1 MRIIFFMVFLVF
13 KVFAKNDFVYFE
25 DSNNLNISF
34 ECKKN
39 TVVLIDGFDNN
50 TSRSIFNNG
59 HGEKVAKILE
69 EQSELLNIK
78 INLIKINDYT
88 KKNEPV
94 YYTHLYKILNN
105 FAYCNNVFINLSIYA
120 PETKSQKM
128 FMEQLI
134 KFAKE
139 NPTAKIF
146 KAYNYGTA
154 NSDYELFKNI
164 IPKNFYLAYYNKNL
178 NLYSSFT
185 TPILLIGSLA
195 TNQF

>member
-13 KVFAKNDFVYFE
+13 KIFAKTDFVYFE

-39 TVVLIDGFDNN
+39 TVVVIDGFDNN
-50 TSRSIFNNG
+50 ISRANFNNG

-105 FAYCNNVFINLSIYA
+105 FAYCNNVFFNFSIYA

-146 KAYNYGTA
+146 KAYNYGTS
-154 NSDYELFKNI
+154 NSDFELFKNI